1 MTVTICNDDDNNN
14 NNNTSFSDNEM
25 KPYANE
31 WDEKSIFPVDT
42 FKRLADLGF
51 AGIFVNEDMGGS
63 GLNRVDTSG
72 NFPPPQLS
80 Q

>member
-1 MTVTICNDDDNNN
+1 
-14 NNNTSFSDNEM
+14 M

-51 AGIFVNEDMGGS
+51 AGIFVNEDFGGS
-63 GLNRVDTSG
+63 GLSRVDTTG
-72 NFPPPQLS
+72 NLISHLYYLLPMYS
-80 Q
+80 